1 MSDGMTSKEIRRLFI
16 EYFRERD
23 HEVVPSAPL
32 IPKGDPTL
40 LFTSAGMVP
49 FKRYYIDEDPPIRR
63 AVSVQ
68 RCLRLSDLDEVGR
81 TPYHATF
88 FEMMGNFS
96 FGDYFKEKAIEWDWE
111 FLTEVIGLPADL
123 LWVTIYKDDD
133 AAHDLWTSKVGFPA
147 ERIVRLGDKDNFWG
161 PAGDSG
167 PCGPCSEIHYDMGED
182 VGCGRPDCDPGCD
195 CDRFFEVGNIVF
207 PQYMQHPDG
216 TREPLKRPGIDT
228 GIGFERL
235 VSLVQGVGSIHK
247 TDVFAPIVDATR
259 DLVEEATGSRPS
271 EDGVSPELAV
281 ISDHARAVAFTIAEN
296 ILPSNE
302 GQGYVVRRL
311 VRRAV
316 RRGLAIGLKD
326 AFLYRLTGVVA
337 DEMGDAHPHLKQKRE
352 HVALVVKSEEERFSE
367 TLIQGSAVFEEMVS
381 ALSARGGSV
390 LSGADAFR
398 LYDTYGFPL
407 DLTQEMASEREMT
420 VDLDGFREEM
430 EAQKARGRQAS
441 TFGGGGVGGG
451 WEGSRVTTE
460 FAGYDVSPAD
470 ATAAELA
477 GEGACLSEPLTIVVA
492 EVRRRGPGGTVE
504 FTLER
509 TPFYAEAGGQVSD
522 AGTVTADGRT
532 LKVVSVY
539 HGDER
544 LIHVAEGKGTAAV
557 TPGTGVSVSIDVA
570 RRRMIEKNHTAT
582 HLLQAALRG
591 LLGDHVHQSGSWVGP
606 DRLRF
611 DFTHHSELSS
621 AELAVVVDR
630 VNAWIRAD
638 LPVSPETM
646 KLDEAMSR
654 GAMALFGE
662 KYEDDVRVVCVGDA
676 GEVSAELCGG
686 THVRRTGEIG
696 SFAVVS
702 ESSVAAG
709 VRRIEALTGRGAAE
723 LARGNATA
731 VSELAEELRTVPEK
745 LSERAREIVADAG
758 ALRKALETERR
769 KAAGGSME
777 ALTEGAREVAGV
789 KLLSARVDAPDVK
802 SLRVMADRLREQL
815 GSGAGL
821 LGSVIDDKVVL
832 VAVVT
837 DDLAGA
843 GTLRAGDIV
852 KAAAAVAGGR
862 GGGKAHLAQGGGS
875 DPALLP
881 DALESFYETA
891 ARLLGS

>member
-1 MSDGMTSKEIRRLFI
+1 MSSKEIRRLFI

-49 FKRYYIDEDPPIRR
+49 FKPYYVDENPPIRR

-88 FEMMGNFS
+88 FEMLGNFS
-96 FGDYFKEKAIEWDWE
+96 FGDYFKEKAIEWGWE
-111 FLTEVIGLPADL
+111 FLTDVIGLPPEL
-123 LWVTIYKDDD
+123 LWVTIHEDDD
-133 AAHDLWTSKVGFPA
+133 AAHDLWISKVGFPA
-147 ERIVRLGDKDNFWG
+147 ERIVRLGDKHNFWG

-195 CDRFFEVGNIVF
+195 CDRFFEVGNLVF
-207 PQYMQHPDG
+207 PQYLQHSDG

-235 VSLVQGVGSIHK
+235 VSLVQGVGSIHE

-259 DLVEEATGSRPS
+259 DLVEEATGFRPS
-271 EDGVSPELAV
+271 EDGVSADLAV

-316 RRGLAIGLKD
+316 RRGLALGLED

-367 TLIQGSAVFEEMVS
+367 TLVQGSAVFEEMVS
-381 ALSARGGSV
+381 VLASRGESV

-407 DLTQEMASEREMT
+407 DLTQEMASERDLT
-420 VDLDGFREEM
+420 VDLEGFREEM

-441 TFGGGGVGGG
+441 TFAAAATGGD
-451 WEGSRVTTE
+451 WEGRRAATE
-460 FAGYDVSPAD
+460 FTGYAVAQVD
-470 ATAAELA
+470 AAAAELA
-477 GEGACLSEPLTIVVA
+477 AEGACLSEPLTTVVA
-492 EVRRRGPGGTVE
+492 EVRRRDRGDTVE
-504 FTLER
+504 FTLES

-522 AGTVTADGRT
+522 AGAVAVGDTT
-532 LKVVSVY
+532 LRVVSVY
-539 HGDER
+539 YGDER
-544 LIHVAEGKGTAAV
+544 LIHVAEGEGSDAIA
-557 TPGTGVSVSIDVA
+557 PGVSVSVSIDMA

-611 DFTHHSELSS
+611 DFTHHSELSG
-621 AELAVVVDR
+621 AELEDVVER

-646 KLDEAMSR
+646 KLDEATAR

-662 KYEDDVRVVCVGDA
+662 KYENDVRVVCVGDQ
-676 GEVSAELCGG
+676 GDVSAELCGG

-723 LARGNATA
+723 LAGGNAAA
-731 VSELAEELRTVPEK
+731 VRRLAEELRTVPER
-745 LSERAREIVADAG
+745 SR
-758 ALRKALETERR
+758 
-769 KAAGGSME
+769 GSSCCRP
-777 ALTEGAREVAGV
+777 AWTLPTSSR
-789 KLLSARVDAPDVK
+789 
-802 SLRVMADRLREQL
+802 
-815 GSGAGL
+815 SGCWPTG
-821 LGSVIDDKVVL
+821 
-832 VAVVT
+832 
-837 DDLAGA
+837 
-843 GTLRAGDIV
+843 
-852 KAAAAVAGGR
+852 
-862 GGGKAHLAQGGGS
+862 
-875 DPALLP
+875 
-881 DALESFYETA
+881 
-891 ARLLGS
+891 